1 MRCDD
6 PEYDGQFV
14 RALDHAPLGVQ
25 IGEAWPIA
33 AQIRAGDAA
42 SWYNTMVVWCRS
54 PVRFGRQIERRRAT
68 GQRPQGV
75 PARIE
80 LLSCSIRPWRS
91 LDSVR
96 EYTSAGFFKRC
107 SIGSIPCSPDEA
119 YEHVDPLQRTLNV
132 TQLLCV
138 SQEVFGAR
146 LYPARIASCS
156 VMYLP
161 LRVVP

>member
-1 MRCDD
+1 MADCGTDQSGRRSELVQHHGRLVSIACTVWPPNRTTSGNGSAPAGRSCAHRTIIVFD
-6 PEYDGQFV
+6 PPMEVLKIPYG
-14 RALDHAPLGVQ
+14 
-25 IGEAWPIA
+25 
-33 AQIRAGDAA
+33 
-42 SWYNTMVVWCRS
+42 
-54 PVRFGRQIERRRAT
+54 
-68 GQRPQGV
+68 
-75 PARIE
+75 
-80 LLSCSIRPWRS
+80 
-91 LDSVR
+91 
-96 EYTSAGFFKRC
+96 EYTSAGFSKRC